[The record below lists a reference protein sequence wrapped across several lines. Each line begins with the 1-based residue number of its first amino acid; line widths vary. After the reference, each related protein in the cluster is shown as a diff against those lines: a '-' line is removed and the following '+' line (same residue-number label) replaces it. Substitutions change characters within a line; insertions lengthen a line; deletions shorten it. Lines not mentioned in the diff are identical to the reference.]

1 MPCRG
6 KHPRQSQRRL
16 GAARHQDAVETIFQN
31 LEAGMSVR
39 EITEVFDV
47 TPEEVNAVVH
57 FVTESLKK
65 PTVPEEAPTGRG

>member
-1 MPCRG
+1 MP
-6 KHPRQSQRRL
+6 
-16 GAARHQDAVETIFQN
+16 VETIFEN

-57 FVTESLKK
+57 FVTGSLKQ
-65 PTVPEEAPTGRG
+65 PGVTQETPDMRG